1 MNRKYTKYNP
11 GRAIQVASDGQ
22 RNLENLLRELT
33 RSPELTP
40 ALSLCAEAVVTNQAN
55 EGLDQDARLARL
67 ESKVESLEAEHRDLE
82 QQIDDLRA
90 EMLRMMYR
98 IE

>member
-1 MNRKYTKYNP
+1 MKNT
-11 GRAIQVASDGQ
+11 
-22 RNLENLLRELT
+22 ENLNCG
-33 RSPELTP
+33 
-40 ALSLCAEAVVTNQAN
+40 AGAVLTNQVN
-55 EGLDQDARLARL
+55 SGLDQDARVARL
-67 ESKVESLEAEHRDLE
+67 ESKVESLEAGHRDLE